1 MATRFPT
8 FQYQQL
14 NPSYQSD
21 PARMLGAQL
30 QKSGVS
36 SEPVR
41 TPLAGLGRLSNALV
55 GAYLQK
61 GAMDRQVARE
71 DAYKDSL
78 TKALSGMNLPEN
90 SPIKALF
97 NVRPELGLAS
107 AVDLSSKLAVSKANV
122 TPKFVNVYKDGETK
136 NVIEGSPTFLDL
148 TQNKGYTTDKPASPG
163 SIGSSANLVNEYL
176 KLDNK
181 INKSETDLKQLKLWK
196 GILNKDQIMTIPD
209 GQGGTITKKIPGLN
223 IDKIL
228 NNTSET
234 KENNQQEIIAEQPL
248 KLSTIESKFVG
259 NAVSAK
265 KELSKLTDI
274 LFSGNLQSGEVNRSA
289 VAGLNLPGGQ
299 LVSEDAQILANI
311 IFNLSDLR
319 LRDKSGATAPPEEV
333 KRYFDSIV
341 PKMTDKDSVVRLKI
355 ERLINELT
363 SNVNAF
369 NEGRDIKS
377 LKNFTLTNQN
387 NKEDGGKVNW

>member
-61 GAMDRQVARE
+61 GAMDRQVERE

-78 TKALSGMNLPEN
+78 TKALSGMDLPEN

-107 AVDLSSKLAVSKANV
+107 AVDLTSKIAVAKANV
-122 TPKFVNVYKDGETK
+122 TPKYVNLYKDGETK
-136 NVIEGSPTFLDL
+136 NVIEGSPTFLNL
-148 TQNKGYTTDKPASPG
+148 TQDKGYTTDKPTSPG
-163 SIGSSANLVNEYL
+163 SIGSSANLVNAYL
-176 KLDNK
+176 KLNNK
-181 INKSETDLKQLKLWK
+181 PNKSETDLKQLKLWG
-196 GILNKDQIMTIPD
+196 GILNKPQIITVDD
-209 GQGGTITKKIPGLN
+209 GRGGTITKRIPGLN
-223 IDKIL
+223 VNKLL

-234 KENNQQEIIAEQPL
+234 EVDKEEEIIAEQPL
-248 KLSTIESKFVG
+248 KLSTTESKFVG

-289 VAGLNLPGGQ
+289 IAGLNIPGGQ
-299 LVSEDAQILANI
+299 LVSEDAQILGSI

-319 LRDKSGATAPPEEV
+319 LRDKSGATAPEEEV

-341 PKMTDKDSVVRLKI
+341 PKLNERDSVVRLKI

-363 SNVNAF
+363 ANVNAF

-387 NKEDGGKVNW
+387 KDEDSRKVNW